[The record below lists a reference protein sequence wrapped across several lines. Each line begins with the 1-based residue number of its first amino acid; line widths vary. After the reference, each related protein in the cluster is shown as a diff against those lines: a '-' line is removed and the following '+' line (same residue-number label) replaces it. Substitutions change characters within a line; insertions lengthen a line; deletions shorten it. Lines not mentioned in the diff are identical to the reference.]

1 MHKKLGLEA
10 LWGDFQIL
18 IRGNVKN
25 VNRLAKTRRVKRNF
39 VGWLRSN
46 IKKSIL
52 ITIDE
57 MQTIDERHKNFAESH
72 GV

>member
-1 MHKKLGLEA
+1 MHKKVGLEA

-25 VNRLAKTRRVKRNF
+25 VKRLAKTRRVKQNL
-39 VGWLRSN
+39 VGWLRSK

-72 GV
+72 GM

>member
-1 MHKKLGLEA
+1 LHKKLGLEA